1 VVKDTSKSFTVIGQS
16 TDGCL
21 DTATLFVNVEANL
34 GDFFIPNAFT
44 PNNDGNND
52 IFKVYGSSI
61 RELTMRVYDQW
72 GELIFETKNAQNG
85 WDGTWKGR
93 PEAVGVYVYVAQVTF
108 YNNVQIKRKG
118 TVNLIR

>member
-1 VVKDTSKSFTVIGQS
+1 
-16 TDGCL
+16 
-21 DTATLFVNVEANL
+21 VEANL

-61 RELTMRVYDQW
+61 RELTMRVYNQW

>member
-1 VVKDTSKSFTVIGQS
+1 MIGQS

-34 GDFFIPNAFT
+34 GDFFVSNALT

-61 RELTMRVYDQW
+61 KELTMRVYNQW
-72 GELIFETKNAQNG
+72 GELIFETKDAQNG
-85 WDGTWKGR
+85 WDGMWKGR
-93 PEAVGVYVYVAQVTF
+93 PQAVGVYVYVD
-108 YNNVQIKRKG
+108 R
-118 TVNLIR
+118 